1 VDIQKC
7 PIQDNNKVTT
17 SNQLRA
23 ARALVG
29 LSQDEVASKIG
40 SSTKT
45 VRRAEA
51 GEDSVSP
58 KTFQAIRQ
66 ALEDA
71 GVKFIEENGGGAG
84 VRLAK

>member
-1 VDIQKC
+1 MSGTGQL
-7 PIQDNNKVTT
+7 KVTT